1 MENTIQNDAIAWLKQ
16 HENKDLLRF
25 LTCGSVDDG
34 KSTLI
39 GRLLYNSKMI
49 YEDQLAVFEKDNKKH
64 GHAGENLDFALLV
77 DGLAAEREQGITIDV
92 AWRYFST
99 DKRKFII
106 ADTPGHEQYTRNM
119 ATGAS
124 SCQLSIILID
134 ARKGVLEQ
142 TKRHSLICHL
152 LGIKQFVIAINKMDL
167 VDWSEDSFN
176 KIKSSYMGFI
186 KELEG
191 HEDIDIQFIPISALG
206 GDNIT
211 QISQASPW
219 YQGNHLLGLLE
230 EAKTIEDKISSQ
242 FRFPVQYV
250 NRPDINFRGFAG
262 TIAGG
267 AISVGDEILALPSK
281 RTSKVE
287 RIVTMDGDLTT
298 AIAGQAVT
306 LTLADEIDI
315 SRGDMLAF
323 SQQAP
328 SLAKEIHTDIVWM
341 QDNPLRIG
349 QLYRLRFATAE
360 VQGMVKEI
368 KYRLNINTLNQN
380 DAESVSLNEIAR
392 VVIELTSY
400 VPLDTYRGNR
410 ETGSF
415 IFIDRLTNA
424 TAGAGMVYHIGRSQ
438 KITQKSENVVWHD
451 YQITKKARA
460 ELKGQKPRVLWFTG
474 LSGSGKSTIANLV
487 EQHLFNRGRHTYLL
501 DGDNVRHGL
510 NKNLSFTEE
519 DRIENIRR
527 VAEVSKLM
535 VDSGLIV
542 LATFISPFRSD
553 RHIARD
559 LFEKGEFIEVYIDTP
574 LEVCE
579 SRDPK
584 GLYEKARAGKI
595 ANFTGISSPYEAPHQ
610 AEIHIK
616 TEGLTAEEC
625 AKQVISW
632 LHHDRESM
640 SMHGGFI

>member
-1 MENTIQNDAIAWLKQ
+1 MENMTELDVVAWLKQ
-16 HENKDLLRF
+16 HEDKDLLRF

-49 YEDQLAVFEKDNKKH
+49 YEDQLATFEKDNKKH
-64 GHAGENLDFALLV
+64 GHAGEELDFALLV

-124 SCQLSIILID
+124 SCQLAIILVD
-134 ARKGVLEQ
+134 ARKGVLDQ
-142 TKRHSLICHL
+142 TRRHSLICSM
-152 LGIKQFVIAINKMDL
+152 LGIKQLIIAINKMDL
-167 VDWSEDSFN
+167 MDWSQEVFD
-176 KIKSSYMGFI
+176 KIKDDYLAFS
-186 KELEG
+186 KELDG
-191 HEDIDIQFIPISALG
+191 YEDIDFQFVPISALK

-211 QISQASPW
+211 EKSDNMPW
-219 YQGNHLLGLLE
+219 YQGDHLLGLLE
-230 EAKTIEDKISSQ
+230 NANTIETSVTSQ

-250 NRPDINFRGFAG
+250 NRPNINFRGFAG
-262 TIAGG
+262 TVAGG
-267 AISVGDEILALPSK
+267 KVRVGDTLLALPSG
-281 RTSKVE
+281 RSSKVE
-287 RIVTMDGDLTT
+287 RIVTMDGDLPS

-306 LTLADEIDI
+306 ITLADEIDI

-323 SQQAP
+323 SDHAP
-328 SLAKEIHTDIVWM
+328 SLAREIYANVVWM
-341 QDNPLRIG
+341 QDNPLKVG
-349 QLYRLRFATAE
+349 QLYRFRFATSE
-360 VQGMVKEI
+360 VQGTVKEI
-368 KYRLNINTLNQN
+368 KYRLNINNMEKV
-380 DAESVSLNEIAR
+380 DADMLGLNEIAR
-392 VVIELTSY
+392 VVIDLASP

-424 TAGAGMVYHIGRSQ
+424 TAGAGMVHRIGRAHAAQ
-438 KITQKSENVVWHD
+438 QKSQNVVWHD
-451 YQITKKARA
+451 YQVNKNARA
-460 ELKGQKPRVLWFTG
+460 ELKGQKPKVLWFTG
-474 LSGSGKSTIANLV
+474 LSGSGKSTIANIV
-487 EQHLFNRGRHTYLL
+487 EQRLFNRGRHTYLL

-510 NKNLSFTEE
+510 NKNLGFNEE

-553 RHIARD
+553 RHIARE

-584 GLYEKARAGKI
+584 GLYQKARDGKI
-595 ANFTGISSPYEAPHQ
+595 ANFTGISSPYEAPHNP
-610 AEIHIK
+610 EIRIK
-616 TEGLTAEEC
+616 TDGLSPEEC
-625 AKQVISW
+625 ADQVLIW
-632 LHHDRESM
+632 LEKH
-640 SMHGGFI
+640 I